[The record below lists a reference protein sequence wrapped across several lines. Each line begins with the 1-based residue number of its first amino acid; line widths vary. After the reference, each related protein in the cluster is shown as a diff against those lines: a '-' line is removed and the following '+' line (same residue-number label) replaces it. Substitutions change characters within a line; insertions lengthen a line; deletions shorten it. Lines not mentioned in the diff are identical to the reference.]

1 MPRELVRAPEHDR
14 QKSLGGLAWWWM
26 ETFCV
31 HGPGDV
37 QGEPVEL
44 DDELAGFILD
54 AYALDEDGRRLYDSA
69 FFSRAKGR
77 AKSELAA
84 FFVLFEA
91 FAPCRF
97 DRWAAGGETYTFKG
111 ETYVYEAGEPIGRS
125 VTYPFIRCLA
135 TEESQAG
142 NTYDNVYFNLTDGPL
157 AEGLPRDAAGQTRVL
172 LPHGGEIVPSTAS
185 SASKDGGKET
195 FAVFDETHLYT
206 LPDLRQMYRTVR
218 RNLGKRKAAQPW
230 SLETSTMYAPGEESV
245 AEKTHELAVH
255 IVEGKT
261 RRSRLLFDHR
271 EAPADVD
278 LSNED
283 EVKAALREVYGPFAE
298 VMDLQRILDEIYD
311 VRNPVSDSRRYFFNQ
326 RTSAEDAWLS
336 HPELAAIADATKA
349 IHDRDTVVLGFDGS
363 RGSSR
368 DVADST
374 VLVGIRLAD
383 AHLFEVRAWEEPPGI
398 AGKAWE
404 VPELEVDAEVDGT
417 FRRLNVVGFYADP
430 AGWSEP
436 IARWSA
442 KHGPKLKV
450 KRTANDP
457 IRWKTNQHTLWAETL
472 KSFHDAIVQGKVT
485 FDGSSVLTRH
495 FLNARRRPTR
505 SGMTISKEHPDS
517 PNKVDGAVAATYAWA
532 AYLDAVAAGLKTQRR
547 KAVPKRIM

>member
-37 QGEPVEL
+37 QGDPVEL

-54 AYALDEDGRRLYDSA
+54 AYALDEQGRRLYDSA

-97 DRWAAGGETYTFKG
+97 DRWALGGETYTFKG
-111 ETYVYEAGEPIGRS
+111 ETYVYEVGEPIGRP

-255 IVEGKT
+255 ITEGKT

-271 EAPADVD
+271 EAPPDVD
-278 LSNED
+278 LANED

-336 HPELAAIADATKA
+336 HPELAAIADASKVIA
-349 IHDRDTVVLGFDGS
+349 DRDTVVLGFDGS

-383 AHLFEVRAWEEPPGI
+383 AHIFEVRAWEEPPGV
-398 AGKAWE
+398 AGKTWE
-404 VPELEVDAEVDGT
+404 VPEIEVDAEVDGT
-417 FRRLNVVGFYADP
+417 FRRLTVVGFFADP

-517 PNKVDGAVAATYAWA
+517 PNKIDGAVAATYAWA
-532 AYLDAVAAGLKTQRR
+532 AYLEAVAAGLKNPRR
-547 KAVPKRIM
+547 KAVPKRIF